1 MLMDQVV
8 VDSPLG
14 KLRIEADALGITS
27 ITFDAEG
34 TLGIPVANEHIEAC
48 VQQLREYFSGER
60 VSFDLQLNPKGTSF
74 QGAVWDLVYKIPYG
88 KTDSYGAIAIQLGDA
103 KLSRAVG
110 LANGANPIPIVVPCH
125 RVIGANG
132 KLTGYAGGLQR
143 KEWLLNH
150 EWSKS
155 GNKGQLIIQF

>member
-14 KLRIEADALGITS
+14 KLRIEADALGITA

-34 TLGIPVANEHIEAC
+34 TLGIPVENEHIEAC

-60 VSFDLQLNPKGTSF
+60 VSFDLQLNPKGTNF
-74 QGAVWDLVYKIPYG
+74 QRAVWDLVYKIPYG

-150 EWSKS
+150 EWSKT
-155 GNKGQLIIQF
+155 GNAGQLVICF